1 MVKRSRIVAFFLIAL
16 LIFAAM
22 GTTSKGILKDI
33 KLGLDLQGG
42 FEVLYEVKP
51 LSGEKITPEVLRA
64 TVSSL
69 ERRVNVLG
77 VSEPNIQI
85 EGKDRIRVQLAGVKD
100 QNNAREILSTQAK
113 LSFRDYNDKEMM
125 TGADLKEG
133 GAKQTFQDNKPVVEV
148 TLKDVNKFKEI
159 TQKSPRWK
167 ARPMYW
173 QSGWI
178 SRKEKIPLRI
188 QLHKTI

>member
-1 MVKRSRIVAFFLIAL
+1 MNLI
-16 LIFAAM
+16 
-22 GTTSKGILKDI
+22 
-33 KLGLDLQGG
+33 
-42 FEVLYEVKP
+42 
-51 LSGEKITPEVLRA
+51 
-64 TVSSL
+64 
-69 ERRVNVLG
+69 
-77 VSEPNIQI
+77 IQI

-159 TQKSPRWK
+159 TQKISSMESPTNVLAIWLDFEEGKDSIKNTASQDNMISAPAVSEVFNTKKVLLPVNLRWK
-167 ARPMYW
+167 K
-173 QSGWI
+173 
-178 SRKEKIPLRI
+178 RKSL
-188 QLHKTI
+188 QAF